1 MENKWEVKEW
11 GDESYAL
18 TNGTITIVTADASCE
33 HYLQA
38 IVDLING
45 SGYRFHSENNLE
57 LDQYLE
63 IEALKAEI
71 ENLKQAEQTDKS
83 QFIKDYKQYKENLKY
98 LGGKEDWTQEKVN
111 QMNKVEIFE
120 AIKGFSELIIFLD
133 SVICACEEGAKDWE
147 ERALKAE
154 AQQAVWVKASEPDIK
169 EGDYIAKY
177 LPGGMDLA
185 HPYVG
190 MAFVRKDYVRY
201 VCPDYYDLN
210 WPKGHEKL
218 QYIQI
223 LDESSTSNY
232 SSLKEE
238 NEALKDKLSI
248 IQRGWLDLSLGLEN
262 QNDELKEKAAKMEAA
277 LRQIEK
283 WQLPETGRFWD
294 KEETQPMSFEA
305 CAGSNGAREYI
316 RNVARQAL
324 EWEKEEGNG

>member
-63 IEALKAEI
+63 IEALKE
-71 ENLKQAEQTDKS
+71 ENSRLKQ
-83 QFIKDYKQYKENLKY
+83 
-98 LGGKEDWTQEKVN
+98 
-111 QMNKVEIFE
+111 
-120 AIKGFSELIIFLD
+120 
-133 SVICACEEGAKDWE
+133 
-147 ERALKAE
+147 
-154 AQQAVWVKASEPDIK
+154 AQQAVWVKASEPNIK
-169 EGDYIAKY
+169 DGEYIAKY
-177 LPGGMDLA
+177 KPEGINLKQF
-185 HPYVG
+185 VG
-190 MAFVRKDYVRY
+190 MAFIKGGYVNFVCPNYSDIAWRKDH
-201 VCPDYYDLN
+201 N
-210 WPKGHEKL
+210 EL
-218 QYIQI
+218 QRLQI
-223 LDESSTSNY
+223 LDESNTSNY
-232 SSLKEE
+232 SAQEE
-238 NEALKDKLSI
+238 LHEAE
-248 IQRGWLDLSLGLEN
+248 IQSEN
-262 QNDELKEKAAKMEAA
+262 LRKAYDEVGRKHAALKEKAAKMEEA

-324 EWEKEEGNG
+324 EWEKEEGK